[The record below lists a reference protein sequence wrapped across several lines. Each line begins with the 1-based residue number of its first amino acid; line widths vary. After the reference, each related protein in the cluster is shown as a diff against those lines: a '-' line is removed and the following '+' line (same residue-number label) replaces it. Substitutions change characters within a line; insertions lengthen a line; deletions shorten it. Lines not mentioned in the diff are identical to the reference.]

1 VKRFFLHVRNHPRAI
16 ALVPTHAIS
25 DPDGSFLS
33 IAIRKSRADDDNGDV
48 RVKITTE
55 SIATSLQYYSPLD
68 IDAVYGCAGILD
80 YQGDTFIFFATRCQ
94 PVCDLTEL
102 NTSAGSKSIFRMTQV
117 ISLSLTDPIFDI
129 QACRRASGGMID
141 DPTQGDIDIYGIS
154 NPCTQMVTFLE
165 SGAFFFSPQFD
176 ITRTTQ
182 SQRMRAIATDEPGVF
197 DPDPKFLWNSNMLQ
211 VFTDFRLH
219 MCSTVEREAFEVA
232 GYAIYLIQGAVD
244 SFYAGSRSGS
254 YTGPR
259 DAAVAMYL
267 ISRSSSMRSGMRFL
281 TRGVDDEGGVANEV
295 ETEVTIST
303 RSLTFSHVQIRGSVP
318 AFWTQEG
325 LQIGS
330 HRVHI
335 TRSAKA
341 TMPATQRHFADLLG
355 RYKRVNAIN
364 LLKQRNTP
372 GAYDGSESNAGA
384 PEASLGQFYQAMIE
398 AMGLPSSLVS
408 YTGFDYHHE
417 VKGGN
422 FDRVSGLIR
431 QIGPLLSS
439 YQYYLADNESDVV
452 LALQRGVQRTNCL
465 DCLDRTNVV
474 QSVISRA
481 VISEFMRQ
489 NDILPGSA
497 MSVAMDGIGQL
508 WRANG
513 NAISRSYAGTG
524 ALKSD
529 VTTSGKLGWA
539 GFFSDASK
547 SLSRLMQNNFQD
559 KGKQSVID
567 TLLGSGDSGLVS
579 RPVLLYDPYEREIAA
594 DLSRELERVSRKDSI
609 HVLLCTYNL
618 HGNAYRGEPLGSW
631 LVMPRNVRPDIVA
644 IGFQEVVNL
653 DVQSVIAADTA
664 NRRTWEQILAVEINA
679 QYRKAYGDK
688 ADGEYALVSSEQLVG
703 VALLFFAHDAVFPR
717 IHNVQMVK
725 HKTGLSGMTGNK
737 GCVAMNLMLDDTSI
751 CIVAAHLASGTS
763 NVTER
768 NSDFHSI
775 RTGTRFRRGQHIDGH
790 DYAFWL
796 GDLNYRIELPYDQA
810 RALISQR
817 QLKSLMM
824 YDQLSMQM
832 ASGKVFRGYQE
843 AEIHFPPTYKFD
855 DGTSTYDTSE
865 KMRVPSWTDRIMYSG
880 NNVRVLEYYRD
891 EITFSDHKPVLAM
904 MEFDVVSVDKAQKRQ
919 ILRKLYARR
928 HVPLADAVSSGG
940 VQTLKSA
947 EQRLIDWDTGSDG
960 GLSASTRLSTPPLSQ
975 VASAATT
982 LPSPSSSTHV
992 WWDDEQQPIAKTA
1005 AGFAGAKQARS
1016 ERSNSIGQTFINPF
1030 ASTMSAMAS
1039 SAVSP
1044 ADRVH
1049 QKQLV
1054 NIIDDPFADDAT
1066 ELSWE
1071 PIAPM

>member
-1 VKRFFLHVRNHPRAI
+1 MEVRRFFLHVRNRPRAV

-25 DPDGSFLS
+25 DPNGSFIS
-33 IAIRKSRADDDNGDV
+33 IAIHKGRADDDSGGV

-55 SIATSLQYYSPLD
+55 SIAASLQYYSPLD

-94 PVCDLTEL
+94 PVCNLTEL
-102 NTSAGSKSIFRMTQV
+102 NASAGSRSVFRLTQA
-117 ISLSLTDPIFDI
+117 ISLSLTDPFFDM
-129 QACRRASGGMID
+129 QACRRASGGGMLD
-141 DPTQGDIDIYGIS
+141 DPIQGDIDLYGVTS
-154 NPCTQMVTFLE
+154 PCAQMLTFLE
-165 SGAFFFSPQFD
+165 SGAFFFSPHFD
-176 ITRTTQ
+176 ITRTAQ
-182 SQRMRAIATDEPGVF
+182 SQRLRAIATDEPGVF
-197 DPDPKFLWNSNMLQ
+197 DPDPKFLWNSNILQ

-219 MCSTVEREAFEVA
+219 MCGTAEREAFDTA

-244 SFYAGSRSGS
+244 SFYAGSN
-254 YTGPR
+254 
-259 DAAVAMYL
+259 DAPLAMYL

-295 ETEVTIST
+295 ETEVIIVT

-364 LLKQRNTP
+364 LLKQNGSSGT
-372 GAYDGSESNAGA
+372 YDGSDNGAGV
-384 PEASLGQFYQAMIE
+384 PEASLGQFYQSMIT
-398 AMGLPSSLVS
+398 AMGLPSSIIA
-408 YTGFDYHHE
+408 YTGFDYHYE

-422 FDRVSGLIR
+422 FDRVGGLIR

-439 YQYYLADNESDVV
+439 YRYYLADNESDVI
-452 LALQRGVQRTNCL
+452 LSLQRGVQRTNCL

-474 QSVISRA
+474 QSVLSRA
-481 VISEFMRQ
+481 VLSEFMRQ
-489 NDILPGSA
+489 NDIVPRSA
-497 MSVAMDGIGQL
+497 LSAVMDGIGQL

-529 VTTSGKLGWA
+529 VTTSGKSGWA
-539 GFFSDASK
+539 GFLSDASK

-594 DLSRELERVSRKDSI
+594 DLRRELERVSRKDSI

-618 HGNAYRGEPLGSW
+618 HGNPYRGEPLGSW
-631 LVMPRNVRPDIVA
+631 LVMSRSVRPDIVA

-664 NRRTWEQILAVEINA
+664 NRRIWEQVLTAEINA
-679 QYRKAYGDK
+679 QYRKAFGSK

-703 VALLFFAHDAVFPR
+703 VALLFFAHDAVLSR

-725 HKTGLSGMTGNK
+725 HKTGLSGMAGNK
-737 GCVAMNLMLDDTSI
+737 GCVAMDLMVDDTSI
-751 CIVAAHLASGTS
+751 CIVAAHLASGTG
-763 NVTER
+763 NVAER

-775 RTGTRFRRGQHIDGH
+775 RTGTRFRQGRHIDEH

-810 RALISQR
+810 RALISQN

-880 NNVRVLEYYRD
+880 DSVRVLEYYRD

-904 MEFDVVSVDKAQKRQ
+904 MKFDVVSVDKAQRRE

-928 HVPLADAVSSGG
+928 HGPETASSSGA
-940 VQTLKSA
+940 QSLKSA
-947 EQRLIDWDTGSDG
+947 EQKLIDWDTASDSG
-960 GLSASTRLSTPPLSQ
+960 FG
-975 VASAATT
+975 ASARLATPSLSLPAIA
-982 LPSPSSSTHV
+982 LPSPSSSTHA
-992 WWDDEQQPIAKTA
+992 WWDDEQGPLAA
-1005 AGFAGAKQARS
+1005 AGFAGADSSHS
-1016 ERSNSIGQTFINPF
+1016 ERSGSNGQVFINPF
-1030 ASTMSAMAS
+1030 ALTMSAMAS

-1044 ADRVH
+1044 AAQVRP
-1049 QKQLV
+1049 KPLV
-1054 NIIDDPFADDAT
+1054 NIIDDPFADDAAEIT
-1066 ELSWE
+1066 WE
-1071 PIAPM
+1071 PIVPT